1 MPFCKRTILPKDVCK
16 PDGQRLRET
25 RPQQAE
31 IFGDLADV
39 CGFSL
44 CSVLRQLSDLS
55 RHSVGILEELEGELV
70 SICHRSGALEGRVVR
85 LQRRVA
91 DTVSKPPPRTTS
103 GLEAESGRRGGSSS
117 SHGDGNHSSSSG
129 GGGGRGSSNSS
140 GGAAHFRSP
149 WQQSVNVFGSWSR
162 PECVEE
168 LHQQA
173 QLNLQSLLQ
182 DFEEQLYDTKLTG
195 QTFRYPSSQSSDDT
209 STSLSRSPISF
220 NNKRPDFIFLPA
232 SKQLYEDETTSS
244 VFGLRSVTDPSP
256 SPSPSPCESD
266 RPPLGWSSNNSSS
279 STATSTT
286 TGPPV
291 AEKPRWHLGRR
302 TPAHFIP
309 LDVTG
314 GGGGGKFHGVDLLQH
329 STSPSPSPGDPFLHQ
344 PRSLEPVTDTPHQN
358 LPLRKIHSDLDTTLP
373 GDNSL
378 EQRVPNQLHLGTM
391 DHSGL
396 LCSNTPSSSWNG
408 PKGSTFSPGAWNEPY
423 NYSMNKGPAVPPKQ
437 HSIIGGTG
445 GGTQDGV
452 MLVSSG
458 QSASS
463 HSSSFTSVSDTSGRR
478 GNKMP
483 GLSLTAAMMG
493 KRSETEGAA
502 ADGGRGGGGG
512 GGGMG
517 VGEVGRGRE
526 MSARSMAAAN
536 AFKFRERSLSTPTDA
551 GSFCF
556 SESDICPPEGNFT
569 STGNG
574 NVMAIADQRHH
585 HNFLGLGENYA
596 LMYPR
601 GSSEDSASTTDTISV
616 TASDYS
622 ANARLRLRSR
632 SISLKKSKRKP
643 PPPVRSVSL
652 MKNLGE
658 AEGRIHHE
666 GALYRDGRPKS
677 LHIPRDHF
685 PDFQPDFLL
694 PSSSCS
700 SKSGASDGER
710 GQRGSDGPPSLEV
723 QAPEREGETEL
734 TFPTHWQLGEWK
746 NNDPY
751 RSLSG
756 SSTATG
762 TTVIEC
768 MKVRGSSES
777 LLDSPSTS
785 RATSPSQLLMETE
798 VKPSSPF
805 KPPGLMSPS
814 SGYSSQSET
823 PTPTV
828 PLTQSAGPGTA
839 GTLGTSGCKMRPKI
853 PERKSS
859 LPSPKDPAA
868 RSRLSFEMPG
878 NAHLEL
884 SSIKPKQKA
893 NRRHSDTSTAAKPGK
908 ISPSSSQA
916 LPVVT
921 QNELKTIRLRSV
933 SRGDLE
939 DCPDGASDT
948 IEEEQHCRDL
958 GEDPSPPP
966 TLPKPK
972 PPVAVKPPLPKRP
985 LNLLL
990 KSPSPS
996 STPPLTLDSPPASPV
1011 DRPVPLGNIYKVMK
1025 KPKPKKPP
1033 PQTPI
1038 SPSGLPDSNSTTTPQ
1053 TYDQAFLP
1061 HPQSFFDLPPLPEPQ
1076 PLLEDPVLEPEFDAD
1091 LQLEPEDGGSLPSAS
1106 SNQEATELQDKS
1118 KTLPSRMTI
1127 SCLAE
1132 LSDKKKPKVPPP
1144 VPKKPNVLL
1153 LPSSVHSSTNGS
1165 TDRQTQQTD
1174 SPVGLQSPIGAF
1186 PPEDIPCAP
1195 GVPEMLEQD
1204 ENHLVIDEDSS
1215 KESSLQSS
1223 LQDSSLTELEGRMAS
1238 TGIGAE
1244 DLAACE
1250 KTVLHISEETDDDLL
1265 TSTPTTHTT
1274 EDLFTI
1280 IHRSKRKVLGR
1291 KEPSDSFGSRQS
1303 LVSPV
1308 KHSTSGADLR
1318 NLTLGSSQ
1326 RSSSRNENFM
1336 ALLQKK
1342 GSKSSSGGARVSA
1355 MELLKSTN
1363 PLARRV
1369 TEFSTTTPTAE
1380 GAEVPSGNGKPNDQ

>member
-1 MPFCKRTILPKDVCK
+1 MEVFWA
-16 PDGQRLRET
+16 
-25 RPQQAE
+25 RPA
-31 IFGDLADV
+31 
-39 CGFSL
+39 
-44 CSVLRQLSDLS
+44 
-55 RHSVGILEELEGELV
+55 
-70 SICHRSGALEGRVVR
+70 
-85 LQRRVA
+85 
-91 DTVSKPPPRTTS
+91 TS

-117 SHGDGNHSSSSG
+117 HGDGNHSSSG
-129 GGGGRGSSNSS
+129 GGGGGSSSS
-140 GGAAHFRSP
+140 SGGGGGAAHFRSP

-195 QTFRYPSSQSSDDT
+195 QTFRHPSSQSSDDA
-209 STSLSRSPISF
+209 STSLSRSPVSL
-220 NNKRPDFIFLPA
+220 NNKRHDFIFLPA
-232 SKQLYEDETTSS
+232 SKQLYDDETTSS
-244 VFGLRSVTDPSP
+244 VFGLRSATDPSP
-256 SPSPSPCESD
+256 SPSPSPCGSE
-266 RPPLGWSSNNSSS
+266 RPPLGWGSS
-279 STATSTT
+279 STATSSAAA
-286 TGPPV
+286 GPPV

-302 TPAHFIP
+302 APAHFIP
-309 LDVTG
+309 LDITGEGGGG

-329 STSPSPSPGDPFLHQ
+329 SLSPSPSPGDPFPHQ
-344 PRSLEPVTDTPHQN
+344 PHSLEPVTDTPHQN
-358 LPLRKIHSDLDTTLP
+358 LPLRKTHSDLDTTLP
-373 GDNSL
+373 AAKTL
-378 EQRVPNQLHLGTM
+378 EPSASNQLHPGTM

-396 LCSNTPSSSWNG
+396 LCSNTSWNG

-423 NYSMNKGPAVPPKQ
+423 NYSTSKGPAVPPKQ
-437 HSIIGGTG
+437 HSIIGNAGAG
-445 GGTQDGV
+445 MQDGL

-458 QSASS
+458 QSVGS
-463 HSSSFTSVSDTSGRR
+463 HSSSFTSVTNSSGRG
-478 GNKMP
+478 GNVAP
-483 GLSLTAAMMG
+483 GISLAAPAMG

-512 GGGMG
+512 GMGG
-517 VGEVGRGRE
+517 GETGRGRE
-526 MSARSMAAAN
+526 RSARSIAAQK
-536 AFKFRERSLSTPTDA
+536 AFKFRERSLSTPTDS

-556 SESDICPPEGNFT
+556 GEGGLSQPDGSVV

-574 NVMAIADQRHH
+574 NALALTDHQQQHH
-585 HNFLGLGENYA
+585 HFLGLGENYA
-596 LMYPR
+596 LLYPR
-601 GSSEDSASTTDTISV
+601 GSSEDSASTADTISV

-622 ANARLRLRSR
+622 AEGRLRLRSR

-658 AEGRIHHE
+658 AEGRIHHDS
-666 GALYRDGRPKS
+666 GLYRDGRPKS

-694 PSSSCS
+694 PSSS
-700 SKSGASDGER
+700 KPSGSER
-710 GQRGSDGPPSLEV
+710 ELRHGGSDGPPSLEV

-746 NNDPY
+746 NDPY

-768 MKVRGSSES
+768 MKVRSSSES

-785 RATSPSQLLMETE
+785 RATSPSQLSMETE
-798 VKPSSPF
+798 VKASSPF

-828 PLTQSAGPGTA
+828 PLSHVAGQ
-839 GTLGTSGCKMRPKI
+839 GTLGCKLRPKI

-859 LPSPKDPAA
+859 LPSPKDPTA

-893 NRRHSDTSTAAKPGK
+893 SRRHSDTSTAAKPGK

-921 QNELKTIRLRSV
+921 QNELKTVRLRSI

-948 IEEEQHCRDL
+948 IEEEQHGRDL
-958 GEDPSPPP
+958 CDFPSPPP

-985 LNLLL
+985 INLLF
-990 KSPSPS
+990 KAPSPS
-996 STPPLTLDSPPASPV
+996 STSPLALDSPPASPV
-1011 DRPVPLGNIYKVMK
+1011 DRPVPLGNIYKVMR

-1033 PQTPI
+1033 PQTST
-1038 SPSGLPDSNSTTTPQ
+1038 SPSVYPDSNYTNTPQ
-1053 TYDQAFLP
+1053 TGYDHTFL
-1061 HPQSFFDLPPLPEPQ
+1061 HHSQSLFDLPPLPDPQ
-1076 PLLEDPVLEPEFDAD
+1076 PLLEDPALEPEFEAD
-1091 LQLEPEDGGSLPSAS
+1091 PEIRLGPGDGGSLPSPC
-1106 SNQEATELQDKS
+1106 SNQEAQELQDKS

-1127 SCLAE
+1127 SCLSE
-1132 LSDKKKPKVPPP
+1132 MSDKKKPKVPPP

-1153 LPSSVHSSTNGS
+1153 LPTPVHSSTNGS
-1165 TDRQTQQTD
+1165 TDRQTPQTD
-1174 SPVGLQSPIGAF
+1174 SPVGLCSPVGAF
-1186 PPEDIPCAP
+1186 PPDDFPSAP
-1195 GVPEMLEQD
+1195 SVPNMPEQD
-1204 ENHLVIDEDSS
+1204 ENHFEPDEESS
-1215 KESSLQSS
+1215 KESS
-1223 LQDSSLTELEGRMAS
+1223 LQDSSLTELEGKMAA
-1238 TGIGAE
+1238 TRIGADQSNE
-1244 DLAACE
+1244 G
-1250 KTVLHISEETDDDLL
+1250 TVLHIAEETDDDV
-1265 TSTPTTHTT
+1265 TASTPTTHTT

-1308 KHSTSGADLR
+1308 KHSACGGDIR

-1342 GSKSSSGGARVSA
+1342 GSKSSGGGARVSA

-1369 TEFSTTTPTAE
+1369 TEFSTAAADE
-1380 GAEVPSGNGKPNDQ
+1380 GGEEASGNSGQ

>member
-1 MPFCKRTILPKDVCK
+1 MPFCKRTVLPKDVCK
-16 PDGQRLRET
+16 PDGGRLRE
-25 RPQQAE
+25 AE
-31 IFGDLADV
+31 VFGDLVDV
-39 CGFSL
+39 CGFTL

-55 RHSVGILEELEGELV
+55 RHSVSILEELEGELV

-85 LQRRVA
+85 LQRHVA
-91 DTVSKPPPRTTS
+91 ELVSKPPPRTTS

-117 SHGDGNHSSSSG
+117 ISSHNDGNHSSSAG
-129 GGGGRGSSNSS
+129 GGGGSSSS
-140 GGAAHFRSP
+140 SGAAHFRSP

-195 QTFRYPSSQSSDDT
+195 QTFRHPSSQSSDDT
-209 STSLSRSPISF
+209 STSFSRSPISL

-256 SPSPSPCESD
+256 SPSPSTCGSD

-279 STATSTT
+279 STATSATI
-286 TGPPV
+286 GPPV

-302 TPAHFIP
+302 IPGHFLP

-314 GGGGGKFHGVDLLQH
+314 EGGGGKFHGVDLLQH
-329 STSPSPSPGDPFLHQ
+329 SPSPSPSPGDPFPHQ
-344 PRSLEPVTDTPHQN
+344 PRSLEPVTDTFHQN
-358 LPLRKIHSDLDTTLP
+358 LPLRKTHSDLDTTLP
-373 GDNSL
+373 ADNTL
-378 EQRVPNQLHLGTM
+378 EHSARDELHPGTM

-396 LCSNTPSSSWNG
+396 LCSNTPSTSWNG

-437 HSIIGGTG
+437 HSIIGNAG
-445 GGTQDGV
+445 GGTQDGL

-458 QSASS
+458 QSVSS
-463 HSSSFTSVSDTSGRR
+463 HSSSFTSVTNLSGRG
-478 GNKMP
+478 GNNIP
-483 GLSLTAAMMG
+483 GISLAAAMMG

-512 GGGMG
+512 G
-517 VGEVGRGRE
+517 VGEAGRGRE
-526 MSARSMAAAN
+526 RSARSIAAAN
-536 AFKFRERSLSTPTDA
+536 AFKFRERSLSTPTDT

-556 SESDICPPEGNFT
+556 TEGGIGPPDGNAM

-574 NVMAIADQRHH
+574 NSMAITDHH
-585 HNFLGLGENYA
+585 QQQHNFLGLGENYA
-596 LMYPR
+596 LLYPR

-622 ANARLRLRSR
+622 ADGRLRLRSR

-658 AEGRIHHE
+658 AEGRIHRE
-666 GALYRDGRPKS
+666 GGLYRDGRPKS

-700 SKSGASDGER
+700 SKPNVGEQEL
-710 GQRGSDGPPSLEV
+710 GHGGTNGPPSLEV
-723 QAPEREGETEL
+723 QAPEREVETEL

-746 NNDPY
+746 NDPY

-785 RATSPSQLLMETE
+785 RATSPSQLSMETDI
-798 VKPSSPF
+798 KASSPF

-828 PLTQSAGPGTA
+828 PLSQMACHGTT
-839 GTLGTSGCKMRPKI
+839 GTLGCKLRPKI

-893 NRRHSDTSTAAKPGK
+893 SRRHSDTSTAAKPGK

-921 QNELKTIRLRSV
+921 QNELKTVRLRSV

-948 IEEEQHCRDL
+948 IEEEQHGRDL

-985 LNLLL
+985 LNLLI
-990 KSPSPS
+990 KSPSPA
-996 STPPLTLDSPPASPV
+996 STSPLALDSPPASPV

-1033 PQTPI
+1033 PQT
-1038 SPSGLPDSNSTTTPQ
+1038 SGPSAFPDSTIAPQ
-1053 TYDQAFLP
+1053 TAYDHPFLP
-1061 HPQSFFDLPPLPEPQ
+1061 HSLFDLPPLPEPQ
-1076 PLLEDPVLEPEFDAD
+1076 PLLEDPAMEPEFDTD
-1091 LQLEPEDGGSLPSAS
+1091 PEIRLGPEDGGSLPSPC
-1106 SNQEATELQDKS
+1106 SNQEAPELQDKS
-1118 KTLPSRMTI
+1118 KTLPSRLTI

-1165 TDRQTQQTD
+1165 TERQTPQTD
-1174 SPVGLQSPIGAF
+1174 SPVGLRSPVGAF
-1186 PPEDIPCAP
+1186 SLEEFPSTPSAP
-1195 GVPEMLEQD
+1195 DVPEQD
-1204 ENHLVIDEDSS
+1204 ENHMGTDEESS

-1223 LQDSSLTELEGRMAS
+1223 LQDSSLTELDDS
-1238 TGIGAE
+1238 
-1244 DLAACE
+1244 AANE
-1250 KTVLHISEETDDDLL
+1250 KTVLHIAEETDDDLL
-1265 TSTPTTHTT
+1265 PSTPATHTT

-1291 KEPSDSFGSRQS
+1291 KEPTDSFGSRQS

-1308 KHSTSGADLR
+1308 KHSTSGSDLR

-1369 TEFSTTTPTAE
+1369 TEFSTTMSTSGE
-1380 GAEVPSGNGKPNDQ
+1380 GGDLASGNGKPNDQ

>member
-1 MPFCKRTILPKDVCK
+1 M
-16 PDGQRLRET
+16 
-25 RPQQAE
+25 
-31 IFGDLADV
+31 
-39 CGFSL
+39 
-44 CSVLRQLSDLS
+44 
-55 RHSVGILEELEGELV
+55 
-70 SICHRSGALEGRVVR
+70 
-85 LQRRVA
+85 
-91 DTVSKPPPRTTS
+91 
-103 GLEAESGRRGGSSS
+103 
-117 SHGDGNHSSSSG
+117 
-129 GGGGRGSSNSS
+129 
-140 GGAAHFRSP
+140 
-149 WQQSVNVFGSWSR
+149 
-162 PECVEE
+162 
-168 LHQQA
+168 
-173 QLNLQSLLQ
+173 
-182 DFEEQLYDTKLTG
+182 
-195 QTFRYPSSQSSDDT
+195 
-209 STSLSRSPISF
+209 
-220 NNKRPDFIFLPA
+220 
-232 SKQLYEDETTSS
+232 
-244 VFGLRSVTDPSP
+244 TDPSP
-256 SPSPSPCESD
+256 SPSPSPCGSD

-279 STATSTT
+279 STATV
-286 TGPPV
+286 GPPV
-291 AEKPRWHLGRR
+291 AEKPRWNFGRR
-302 TPAHFIP
+302 TPGHFIP
-309 LDVTG
+309 LDITG
-314 GGGGGKFHGVDLLQH
+314 EGEGGGGGKFHGVDLLQH
-329 STSPSPSPGDPFLHQ
+329 SQSPSPSPGDPFPHQ
-344 PRSLEPVTDTPHQN
+344 PRSLEPITDTLHQN
-358 LPLRKIHSDLDTTLP
+358 LPLRKTHSDLDTTSP
-373 GDNSL
+373 ADNTL
-378 EQRVPNQLHLGTM
+378 EQLARLHPGTM

-396 LCSNTPSSSWNG
+396 LCSNTPSASWNG
-408 PKGSTFSPGAWNEPY
+408 PKGSTFSPGTWNEPY
-423 NYSMNKGPAVPPKQ
+423 NYSVNKGPAVPPKQ
-437 HSIIGGTG
+437 HSVIGNARGM
-445 GGTQDGV
+445 QDGV

-463 HSSSFTSVSDTSGRR
+463 HSSSFTSVTNLSGRE
-478 GNKMP
+478 GNNMP
-483 GLSLTAAMMG
+483 GISLAAAMMG

-512 GGGMG
+512 GGG
-517 VGEVGRGRE
+517 VGEAARGRE
-526 MSARSMAAAN
+526 RSARSIAAAN
-536 AFKFRERSLSTPTDA
+536 AFKFRERSLSTPTDS

-556 SESDICPPEGNFT
+556 TEGELGQPDGNIL

-574 NVMAIADQRHH
+574 NAMAIADHQQQRHH
-585 HNFLGLGENYA
+585 FLGLGESYA
-596 LMYPR
+596 LLYPR

-622 ANARLRLRSR
+622 ANGRLRLRSR

-666 GALYRDGRPKS
+666 GGLYRDGRPKS

-700 SKSGASDGER
+700 SKPSAGEQEL
-710 GQRGSDGPPSLEV
+710 GHGGPDGPPSLEV
-723 QAPEREGETEL
+723 QAPDKEGETEL
-734 TFPTHWQLGEWK
+734 TFPTHWQLEEWK
-746 NNDPY
+746 NDPY

-785 RATSPSQLLMETE
+785 RATSPSQLSMETDI
-798 VKPSSPF
+798 KASSPF

-828 PLTQSAGPGTA
+828 PLSQMAGQGTA
-839 GTLGTSGCKMRPKI
+839 GTGTTGMSGCKLRPKI

-893 NRRHSDTSTAAKPGK
+893 SRRHSDTSTAAKPGK

-921 QNELKTIRLRSV
+921 QNELKTVRLRSV

-948 IEEEQHCRDL
+948 IEEEQHGRDL

-996 STPPLTLDSPPASPV
+996 STSPLGLDSPPASPV

-1033 PQTPI
+1033 PQASA
-1038 SPSGLPDSNSTTTPQ
+1038 SPCVLPDSAMTPQ
-1053 TYDQAFLP
+1053 TTCD
-1061 HPQSFFDLPPLPEPQ
+1061 HPLLSQSQSLSELPPLPDPQ
-1076 PLLEDPVLEPEFDAD
+1076 PLLEDPVMEPEFDTD
-1091 LQLEPEDGGSLPSAS
+1091 PEIRLGPEDGGSLPSPC
-1106 SNQEATELQDKS
+1106 SNQEAPELQDKS

-1165 TDRQTQQTD
+1165 TERQTPQTD
-1174 SPVGLQSPIGAF
+1174 SPVGLRSPLAALSPEEF
-1186 PPEDIPCAP
+1186 PSTPTVPDMPEH
-1195 GVPEMLEQD
+1195 D
-1204 ENHLVIDEDSS
+1204 ENHLGTDEESS

-1223 LQDSSLTELEGRMAS
+1223 LQDSSLTELGEKMAD

-1244 DLAACE
+1244 DLAASE
-1250 KTVLHISEETDDDLL
+1250 KTVLHIAEETDDDLL
-1265 TSTPTTHTT
+1265 ASTPATHTT

-1308 KHSTSGADLR
+1308 KHSTSGSDLR

-1369 TEFSTTTPTAE
+1369 TEFSATSSTSGEGGDTTP
-1380 GAEVPSGNGKPNDQ
+1380 GDGKPSDQ

>member
-1 MPFCKRTILPKDVCK
+1 
-16 PDGQRLRET
+16 
-25 RPQQAE
+25 
-31 IFGDLADV
+31 
-39 CGFSL
+39 
-44 CSVLRQLSDLS
+44 
-55 RHSVGILEELEGELV
+55 
-70 SICHRSGALEGRVVR
+70 
-85 LQRRVA
+85 
-91 DTVSKPPPRTTS
+91 
-103 GLEAESGRRGGSSS
+103 
-117 SHGDGNHSSSSG
+117 
-129 GGGGRGSSNSS
+129 
-140 GGAAHFRSP
+140 
-149 WQQSVNVFGSWSR
+149 
-162 PECVEE
+162 
-168 LHQQA
+168 
-173 QLNLQSLLQ
+173 
-182 DFEEQLYDTKLTG
+182 
-195 QTFRYPSSQSSDDT
+195 
-209 STSLSRSPISF
+209 
-220 NNKRPDFIFLPA
+220 
-232 SKQLYEDETTSS
+232 
-244 VFGLRSVTDPSP
+244 
-256 SPSPSPCESD
+256 
-266 RPPLGWSSNNSSS
+266 
-279 STATSTT
+279 
-286 TGPPV
+286 
-291 AEKPRWHLGRR
+291 
-302 TPAHFIP
+302 
-309 LDVTG
+309 
-314 GGGGGKFHGVDLLQH
+314 
-329 STSPSPSPGDPFLHQ
+329 
-344 PRSLEPVTDTPHQN
+344 
-358 LPLRKIHSDLDTTLP
+358 
-373 GDNSL
+373 
-378 EQRVPNQLHLGTM
+378 M

-423 NYSMNKGPAVPPKQ
+423 NYTMNKGPAVPPKQ
-437 HSIIGGTG
+437 HSIIGNAG
-445 GGTQDGV
+445 GGAQDGV
-452 MLVSSG
+452 MLVGSG
-458 QSASS
+458 QSVSS
-463 HSSSFTSVSDTSGRR
+463 HSSSFTSVTDPSGR
-478 GNKMP
+478 GGSMMP
-483 GLSLTAAMMG
+483 GISLAAAMMG

-512 GGGMG
+512 G
-517 VGEVGRGRE
+517 VGEPGRGRE
-526 MSARSMAAAN
+526 RSARSIAAQN
-536 AFKFRERSLSTPTDA
+536 AFKFRERSLSTPTDS

-556 SESDICPPEGNFT
+556 TEGGVGQPDGNIM

-574 NVMAIADQRHH
+574 SAMTDHQQHH
-585 HNFLGLGENYA
+585 HHFLGLSENYA
-596 LMYPR
+596 LLYPR

-622 ANARLRLRSR
+622 ADGRLRLRSR

-694 PSSSCS
+694 PSSSSS
-700 SKSGASDGER
+700 SKPSVSER
-710 GQRGSDGPPSLEV
+710 ELGHGGSDGPPSLEV

-746 NNDPY
+746 NDPY

-785 RATSPSQLLMETE
+785 RATSPSQLSMETDI
-798 VKPSSPF
+798 KASSPF

-828 PLTQSAGPGTA
+828 PLSQVAGQ
-839 GTLGTSGCKMRPKI
+839 GTLGTGCKMRPKI

-893 NRRHSDTSTAAKPGK
+893 SRRHSDTSTAAKPGK

-916 LPVVT
+916 LPMVT
-921 QNELKTIRLRSV
+921 QNELKTVRLRSV

-948 IEEEQHCRDL
+948 IEEEQHGRDF
-958 GEDPSPPP
+958 GEVPSPPP

-972 PPVAVKPPLPKRP
+972 PPVAIKPPLPKRP
-985 LNLLL
+985 INLLL

-996 STPPLTLDSPPASPV
+996 STSPLALDSPPASPV

-1033 PQTPI
+1033 PQT
-1038 SPSGLPDSNSTTTPQ
+1038 STSLSGLPDSNSTTIPQ
-1053 TYDQAFLP
+1053 TAYDHPFLP
-1061 HPQSFFDLPPLPEPQ
+1061 HSQSLFDLPPLPDPQ
-1076 PLLEDPVLEPEFDAD
+1076 PLLEDPALEPEFEAD
-1091 LQLEPEDGGSLPSAS
+1091 PEIRLGPEDGGSLPSPCS
-1106 SNQEATELQDKS
+1106 SQEAPELQDKS

-1153 LPSSVHSSTNGS
+1153 LPTSVHSSTNGS
-1165 TDRQTQQTD
+1165 TDRQTPQTD
-1174 SPVGLQSPIGAF
+1174 SPVGLRSPVGAF
-1186 PPEDIPCAP
+1186 PPDDIPGAP
-1195 GVPEMLEQD
+1195 DMPEQD
-1204 ENHLVIDEDSS
+1204 ENHFGTDEESS

-1223 LQDSSLTELEGRMAS
+1223 LQDSSLTELEGKVAS
-1238 TGIGAE
+1238 ATIGA
-1244 DLAACE
+1244 DDSNE
-1250 KTVLHISEETDDDLL
+1250 KTVLHIAEETDDDLL
-1265 TSTPTTHTT
+1265 ASTPTTHTT

-1308 KHSTSGADLR
+1308 KHSTSGSDIR

-1369 TEFSTTTPTAE
+1369 TEFSTTTSSTAE
-1380 GAEVPSGNGKPNDQ
+1380 GGEATSGNGKPNDQ

>member
-16 PDGQRLRET
+16 PHGRRLQEA
-25 RPQQAE
+25 RPRHQAE
-31 IFGDLADV
+31 VFGDLADV
-39 CGFSL
+39 CGFTL

-55 RHSVGILEELEGELV
+55 RHSVSILEDLEGELV
-70 SICHRSGALEGRVVR
+70 SVCQRSGALEGRVVR
-85 LQRRVA
+85 LQRHVA
-91 DTVSKPPPRTTS
+91 ELLSKPPPRTTS
-103 GLEAESGRRGGSSS
+103 GLEAESGRRGGSSG
-117 SHGDGNHSSSSG
+117 HGDGNHSSSSG
-129 GGGGRGSSNSS
+129 GGGSSSS

-195 QTFRYPSSQSSDDT
+195 QTFRHPSSQSSDDT
-209 STSLSRSPISF
+209 STSLSRSPVSL

-232 SKQLYEDETTSS
+232 SKQLYDDETASS
-244 VFGLRSVTDPSP
+244 VFGLRSVTDASP
-256 SPSPSPCESD
+256 SPTPSPCGSD

-279 STATSTT
+279 STATSGTP
-286 TGPPV
+286 GPPV
-291 AEKPRWHLGRR
+291 ADKPRWQLGRR
-302 TPAHFIP
+302 TLGHLP
-309 LDVTG
+309 LDITG
-314 GGGGGKFHGVDLLQH
+314 EGRGGKFHGVDLLQH
-329 STSPSPSPGDPFLHQ
+329 SPSPSPSPGDPFPHQ
-344 PRSLEPVTDTPHQN
+344 PRSLEPVTDTFHQN
-358 LPLRKIHSDLDTTLP
+358 LPLRKTHSDLDTTVP
-373 GDNSL
+373 ADNTL
-378 EQRVPNQLHLGTM
+378 EQRTPNQLHPGTM

-396 LCSNTPSSSWNG
+396 LCSNTPSASWNG

-437 HSIIGGTG
+437 HSLIGHAG

-458 QSASS
+458 QSAGS
-463 HSSSFTSVSDTSGRR
+463 HSSSFTPATNLSGRG
-478 GNKMP
+478 GNSMP
-483 GLSLTAAMMG
+483 GISLAAAIMG
-493 KRSETEGAA
+493 KRSKTEGAA

-512 GGGMG
+512 GG
-517 VGEVGRGRE
+517 VGEAARGRE
-526 MSARSMAAAN
+526 RSARSIAAAN
-536 AFKFRERSLSTPTDA
+536 AFKFRERSLSTPTDT

-556 SESDICPPEGNFT
+556 TEGGLCQPDGNILP
-569 STGNG
+569 TGNG
-574 NVMAIADQRHH
+574 NAMAVTGHQQQH
-585 HNFLGLGENYA
+585 HNFLGSGENYA
-596 LMYPR
+596 LLYPR
-601 GSSEDSASTTDTISV
+601 GSSEDSTSTTDTISV

-622 ANARLRLRSR
+622 ADGRLRLRSR

-666 GALYRDGRPKS
+666 GGLYRDGRPKS

-694 PSSSCS
+694 PSLSCS
-700 SKSGASDGER
+700 SKPSVVER
-710 GQRGSDGPPSLEV
+710 ERELGHGSADGPPSLEV
-723 QAPEREGETEL
+723 QAPDRDGETEL

-746 NNDPY
+746 NDPY

-777 LLDSPSTS
+777 LLDSPSPS
-785 RATSPSQLLMETE
+785 RATSPSQLSMETDI
-798 VKPSSPF
+798 KASSPF

-828 PLTQSAGPGTA
+828 PLSHMAGH
-839 GTLGTSGCKMRPKI
+839 GTLGTLGCKLRPKI

-859 LPSPKDPAA
+859 LPSPKDPTA

-884 SSIKPKQKA
+884 SAIKPKQKA
-893 NRRHSDTSTAAKPGK
+893 SRRHSDTSTAVKPGK
-908 ISPSSSQA
+908 ISPSSSQV

-948 IEEEQHCRDL
+948 IEEEQHGRDL
-958 GEDPSPPP
+958 GEDPGPPP

-996 STPPLTLDSPPASPV
+996 STSPLALDSPPGSPV
-1011 DRPVPLGNIYKVMK
+1011 DRPVPLGNIYKVMR

-1033 PQTPI
+1033 PQTT
-1038 SPSGLPDSNSTTTPQ
+1038 SPSALPDYNPAPQ
-1053 TYDQAFLP
+1053 TYDHPFLSHSQALC
-1061 HPQSFFDLPPLPEPQ
+1061 DLPPLPDPQ
-1076 PLLEDPVLEPEFDAD
+1076 PLLEDPAMEPDFDVD
-1091 LQLEPEDGGSLPSAS
+1091 PEICLGLGDGGSLPSPC
-1106 SNQEATELQDKS
+1106 SNQEAPELQDKS

-1165 TDRQTQQTD
+1165 TERLTPQTD
-1174 SPVGLQSPIGAF
+1174 SPVGLRSPVGTF
-1186 PPEDIPCAP
+1186 PPEEFP
-1195 GVPEMLEQD
+1195 GFTSVSDMLEQD
-1204 ENHLVIDEDSS
+1204 ENHLGTDEESS

-1223 LQDSSLTELEGRMAS
+1223 LQDSSLTELGGRMAS
-1238 TGIGAE
+1238 TAIGAY
-1244 DLAACE
+1244 DLEANE
-1250 KTVLHISEETDDDLL
+1250 KTVLHIAEETDDVLS

-1291 KEPSDSFGSRQS
+1291 KEPTDSFGSRQS

-1308 KHSTSGADLR
+1308 KHSTSGSELR
-1318 NLTLGSSQ
+1318 NLTLGSQ
-1326 RSSSRNENFM
+1326 RSSSRNDNFM

-1369 TEFSTTTPTAE
+1369 TEFSTAEEGGDTT
-1380 GAEVPSGNGKPNDQ
+1380 SGNDKPNDQ

>member
-1 MPFCKRTILPKDVCK
+1 MSFFTPLSFLPADAHGRSLNESLGLPQKAAGLSSSFSFFFFPSPLFILSLHVC
-16 PDGQRLRET
+16 RREFRNKLMEVFWV
-25 RPQQAE
+25 RPA
-31 IFGDLADV
+31 
-39 CGFSL
+39 
-44 CSVLRQLSDLS
+44 
-55 RHSVGILEELEGELV
+55 
-70 SICHRSGALEGRVVR
+70 
-85 LQRRVA
+85 
-91 DTVSKPPPRTTS
+91 TT
-103 GLEAESGRRGGSSS
+103 GLEVESGRRGGSSS
-117 SHGDGNHSSSSG
+117 SSSHGDGNHS
-129 GGGGRGSSNSS
+129 SS

-162 PECVEE
+162 PDCVEE

-195 QTFRYPSSQSSDDT
+195 QTFRHPSSQSSEDT
-209 STSLSRSPISF
+209 STSLSRSPVSL

-256 SPSPSPCESD
+256 SPSPSPCSSD
-266 RPPLGWSSNNSSS
+266 RPLLGWSSNNSSS
-279 STATSTT
+279 STTTSAT

-309 LDVTG
+309 LDLTG
-314 GGGGGKFHGVDLLQH
+314 EGGGGKFHGVDLLQH
-329 STSPSPSPGDPFLHQ
+329 SLSPSPSPGDPFPLQ
-344 PRSLEPVTDTPHQN
+344 PRSLEPVSDTPHQN
-358 LPLRKIHSDLDTTLP
+358 LPLRKTHSDLDTTSP
-373 GDNSL
+373 ADNTL
-378 EQRVPNQLHLGTM
+378 AQRASDQFHPDTM

-396 LCSNTPSSSWNG
+396 LCSNTPSASWNG

-423 NYSMNKGPAVPPKQ
+423 NYSMSKGPAVPPKQ
-437 HSIIGGTG
+437 HSIIGNA

-458 QSASS
+458 QSMSS
-463 HSSSFTSVSDTSGRR
+463 HSSFTSVTDSSGRG
-478 GNKMP
+478 GNNMP
-483 GLSLTAAMMG
+483 GIPLAVAMME
-493 KRSETEGAA
+493 KRRETEGAA

-512 GGGMG
+512 GGGA
-517 VGEVGRGRE
+517 GEAGRGRE
-526 MSARSMAAAN
+526 RSARSIAAQN
-536 AFKFRERSLSTPTDA
+536 AFKFRERSLSTPTDS

-556 SESDICPPEGNFT
+556 TEGVIGQPDENIM
-569 STGNG
+569 STGSG
-574 NVMAIADQRHH
+574 NCMAIRDHQQQH
-585 HNFLGLGENYA
+585 HNFLGMGESYA
-596 LMYPR
+596 LLYPR

-622 ANARLRLRSR
+622 VDGRLRLRSR

-643 PPPVRSVSL
+643 QPPVRSVSL

-658 AEGRIHHE
+658 AEGRIHH
-666 GALYRDGRPKS
+666 GGKLYRDGRPKS

-694 PSSSCS
+694 PSSSSS
-700 SKSGASDGER
+700 SKPIVGER
-710 GQRGSDGPPSLEV
+710 ELGHGSGDRPPTLEV
-723 QAPEREGETEL
+723 QAPEKEAETEL

-746 NNDPY
+746 NDPY

-785 RATSPSQLLMETE
+785 RATSPSQLSMETDI
-798 VKPSSPF
+798 KASSPF

-828 PLTQSAGPGTA
+828 PLTQVAGQGTI
-839 GTLGTSGCKMRPKI
+839 GTTGTSMCKMRPKI

-893 NRRHSDTSTAAKPGK
+893 SRRHSDTSTAAKPGK

-921 QNELKTIRLRSV
+921 QNELKTVRLRSV

-948 IEEEQHCRDL
+948 IEEEQHGRDL

-972 PPVAVKPPLPKRP
+972 PPVAIKPPLPKRP
-985 LNLLL
+985 INLLL

-996 STPPLTLDSPPASPV
+996 STSPLALDSPPASPV

-1025 KPKPKKPP
+1025 KPKLKKPP
-1033 PQTPI
+1033 PQTPT
-1038 SPSGLPDSNSTTTPQ
+1038 SPSVLPDSNSTTIPPQ
-1053 TYDQAFLP
+1053 TAYDYPFLP
-1061 HPQSFFDLPPLPEPQ
+1061 SSLFDLPPLPDPQ
-1076 PLLEDPVLEPEFDAD
+1076 PLLEDPVLEPEFDID
-1091 LQLEPEDGGSLPSAS
+1091 PEIHLGPEDGGSLPSPC
-1106 SNQEATELQDKS
+1106 SNQEGPELQDKS

-1127 SCLAE
+1127 SCLAD

-1153 LPSSVHSSTNGS
+1153 LHTSVHSSTNGN
-1165 TDRQTQQTD
+1165 TDRPTPQTD
-1174 SPVGLQSPIGAF
+1174 NPVGLQSSTGMF
-1186 PPEDIPCAP
+1186 PPEDIPSAP
-1195 GVPEMLEQD
+1195 SFPDMPEQD
-1204 ENHLVIDEDSS
+1204 ENHLGIDEESS

-1223 LQDSSLTELEGRMAS
+1223 LQDSSLTEIERKLAS
-1238 TGIGAE
+1238 TAIGA
-1244 DLAACE
+1244 DDSAANE
-1250 KTVLHISEETDDDLL
+1250 KTVLHIAEETDDDFMA
-1265 TSTPTTHTT
+1265 STATTHTT

-1291 KEPSDSFGSRQS
+1291 KEPTDSFGSRQS

-1308 KHSTSGADLR
+1308 KHSTSGTDIR

-1369 TEFSTTTPTAE
+1369 TEFSTTSSAE
-1380 GAEVPSGNGKPNDQ
+1380 GAEPPSGNGKPSDQ

>member
-1 MPFCKRTILPKDVCK
+1 MFWDRKNSM
-16 PDGQRLRET
+16 GN
-25 RPQQAE
+25 
-31 IFGDLADV
+31 
-39 CGFSL
+39 S
-44 CSVLRQLSDLS
+44 
-55 RHSVGILEELEGELV
+55 
-70 SICHRSGALEGRVVR
+70 
-85 LQRRVA
+85 QRRPKGRHRPKSA
-91 DTVSKPPPRTTS
+91 TATS

-129 GGGGRGSSNSS
+129 GGGGSSSS

-195 QTFRYPSSQSSDDT
+195 QTFRHPSSQSSDDT
-209 STSLSRSPISF
+209 STSLSRSPISL

-232 SKQLYEDETTSS
+232 SKQLYDDETTSS

-256 SPSPSPCESD
+256 SPSPSPCGSD
-266 RPPLGWSSNNSSS
+266 RPPLGWSSNNSSC
-279 STATSTT
+279 STATSVT

-291 AEKPRWHLGRR
+291 ADKPRWQLGRR
-302 TPAHFIP
+302 TPGHFLP
-309 LDVTG
+309 LDITG
-314 GGGGGKFHGVDLLQH
+314 EGRGGKFHGVDLLQH
-329 STSPSPSPGDPFLHQ
+329 SPSPSPSPGDPFPHQ
-344 PRSLEPVTDTPHQN
+344 PRSLEPVTDTLHQN
-358 LPLRKIHSDLDTTLP
+358 LPLRKTHSDLDTSLP
-373 GDNSL
+373 ADNNL
-378 EQRVPNQLHLGTM
+378 EHSAPDQFHPGTM

-396 LCSNTPSSSWNG
+396 LCSNTPSASWNG
-408 PKGSTFSPGAWNEPY
+408 PKGSTFSPGVWNEPY
-423 NYSMNKGPAVPPKQ
+423 KYSTNKGPAVPPKQ
-437 HSIIGGTG
+437 HTIIGNSG

-458 QSASS
+458 QPASS
-463 HSSSFTSVSDTSGRR
+463 HSSSFTSVSNPSGRG
-478 GNKMP
+478 GNNIP
-483 GLSLTAAMMG
+483 GISLATAMMG

-512 GGGMG
+512 G
-517 VGEVGRGRE
+517 VGEAVRGRE
-526 MSARSMAAAN
+526 RSARSIAAAN
-536 AFKFRERSLSTPTDA
+536 AFKFRERSLSTPTDS

-556 SESDICPPEGNFT
+556 TEGGLGQPDGNILL
-569 STGNG
+569 TGNG
-574 NVMAIADQRHH
+574 NAMAITDQQQH

-596 LMYPR
+596 LLYPR

-622 ANARLRLRSR
+622 ADGRLRLRSR

-666 GALYRDGRPKS
+666 GSLYRDGRPKS

-694 PSSSCS
+694 PSSS
-700 SKSGASDGER
+700 KPIVAER
-710 GQRGSDGPPSLEV
+710 ELGHGGTDGPPSLEV

-746 NNDPY
+746 NDPY

-777 LLDSPSTS
+777 LLDSPATS
-785 RATSPSQLLMETE
+785 RATSPSQLSMETDI
-798 VKPSSPF
+798 KASSPF
-805 KPPGLMSPS
+805 RPPGLMSPS

-828 PLTQSAGPGTA
+828 PLSQMAGQGTVGTT
-839 GTLGTSGCKMRPKI
+839 GTLGCKLRPKI

-893 NRRHSDTSTAAKPGK
+893 SRRHSDTSTAAKPGK

-921 QNELKTIRLRSV
+921 QNELKTVRLRSV

-948 IEEEQHCRDL
+948 IEEEQHNRDL

-972 PPVAVKPPLPKRP
+972 PPVAIKPPLPKRP

-996 STPPLTLDSPPASPV
+996 STSPLALDSPPASPV

-1033 PQTPI
+1033 PQTT
-1038 SPSGLPDSNSTTTPQ
+1038 SPSGLPDSTTIPQ
-1053 TYDQAFLP
+1053 TAYDHHFLP
-1061 HPQSFFDLPPLPEPQ
+1061 HSQSLFDLPPLPDPQ
-1076 PLLEDPVLEPEFDAD
+1076 PLLEDPALEPEFDVD
-1091 LQLEPEDGGSLPSAS
+1091 PEIRSGEGGSLPSPC
-1106 SNQEATELQDKS
+1106 SNQEAPELQDKS

-1153 LPSSVHSSTNGS
+1153 LPSSVHSTNGS
-1165 TDRQTQQTD
+1165 TERQTPQAE
-1174 SPVGLQSPIGAF
+1174 SPVGLPSPVGAF
-1186 PPEDIPCAP
+1186 PPEELP
-1195 GVPEMLEQD
+1195 GSPSVPDMLEQD
-1204 ENHLVIDEDSS
+1204 ENHLDDKSEEESS

-1223 LQDSSLTELEGRMAS
+1223 LQDSSLTELGGKMAS
-1238 TGIGAE
+1238 TGIGA
-1244 DLAACE
+1244 DDSTANE
-1250 KTVLHISEETDDDLL
+1250 KTVLHIAEETDDDLL
-1265 TSTPTTHTT
+1265 ASTPATHTT

-1291 KEPSDSFGSRQS
+1291 KEPTDSFGSRQS

-1308 KHSTSGADLR
+1308 KHSTSGSDLR

-1369 TEFSTTTPTAE
+1369 TEFSNTTSTTGE
-1380 GAEVPSGNGKPNDQ
+1380 GGDVASGNGKPNDQ

>member
-1 MPFCKRTILPKDVCK
+1 MPFCKRTVLPKDVCK
-16 PDGQRLRET
+16 PGGGGGRLREA
-25 RPQQAE
+25 RPRDV
-31 IFGDLADV
+31 FGDLADV

-55 RHSVGILEELEGELV
+55 RHSVSILEDLEGELV
-70 SICHRSGALEGRVVR
+70 SVCRRSGALQGRLVR
-85 LQRRVA
+85 LQR
-91 DTVSKPPPRTTS
+91 TVTELLSNTPPRATS
-103 GLEAESGRRGGSSS
+103 GLEAESGRRGGS

-129 GGGGRGSSNSS
+129 GGGGGGGSSSSS

-195 QTFRYPSSQSSDDT
+195 QTFRHPSSQSSDDA
-209 STSLSRSPISF
+209 STSLSRSPVSL

-232 SKQLYEDETTSS
+232 SKQLYDDETTSS

-256 SPSPSPCESD
+256 SPSPSPCGSD

-279 STATSTT
+279 STATSATG
-286 TGPPV
+286 GPPV
-291 AEKPRWHLGRR
+291 ADKPRWQLGRR
-302 TPAHFIP
+302 TPGHFIP

-314 GGGGGKFHGVDLLQH
+314 EGRGGKFHGVDLLQH
-329 STSPSPSPGDPFLHQ
+329 SPSPSPSPGDPFPHQ
-344 PRSLEPVTDTPHQN
+344 PRSLEPVTDTLHQN
-358 LPLRKIHSDLDTTLP
+358 LPLRKTHSDLDTTSP
-373 GDNSL
+373 ADNTL
-378 EQRVPNQLHLGTM
+378 EQRALDQLHPGAM

-396 LCSNTPSSSWNG
+396 LCSNTPSASWNG

-437 HSIIGGTG
+437 HSVIG

-463 HSSSFTSVSDTSGRR
+463 HSGSFASVTNPSGRG
-478 GNKMP
+478 GNNMP
-483 GLSLTAAMMG
+483 GISLATAMIG

-512 GGGMG
+512 G
-517 VGEVGRGRE
+517 EAGRGRE
-526 MSARSMAAAN
+526 RSARSIAAAN
-536 AFKFRERSLSTPTDA
+536 AFKFRERSLSTPTDS

-556 SESDICPPEGNFT
+556 TEGQPDGNILP
-569 STGNG
+569 TGNG
-574 NVMAIADQRHH
+574 NAMAITDHQQQH

-596 LMYPR
+596 LLYPR

-622 ANARLRLRSR
+622 ADGRLRLRSR

-666 GALYRDGRPKS
+666 GGLYRDGRPKS

-694 PSSSCS
+694 PSSSKPS
-700 SKSGASDGER
+700 IGER
-710 GQRGSDGPPSLEV
+710 ELGHGGTDGPPSLEV

-734 TFPTHWQLGEWK
+734 TFPTHWQLGDWK
-746 NNDPY
+746 NDPY

-785 RATSPSQLLMETE
+785 RATSPSQLSMETDI
-798 VKPSSPF
+798 KASSPF

-828 PLTQSAGPGTA
+828 PLSHMAGHGTV
-839 GTLGTSGCKMRPKI
+839 GTLGCKLRPKI

-893 NRRHSDTSTAAKPGK
+893 SRRHSDTSTAAKPGK

-948 IEEEQHCRDL
+948 IEEEQHGRDL

-996 STPPLTLDSPPASPV
+996 STSPLALDSPPGSPV
-1011 DRPVPLGNIYKVMK
+1011 DRPVPLGNIYKVMR

-1033 PQTPI
+1033 PQAT
-1038 SPSGLPDSNSTTTPQ
+1038 SPSVLPDSTTAPQ
-1053 TYDQAFLP
+1053 TAYDHPFLFHSQAL
-1061 HPQSFFDLPPLPEPQ
+1061 FDLPPLPDPQ
-1076 PLLEDPVLEPEFDAD
+1076 PLLEDPAMEPDFDTD
-1091 LQLEPEDGGSLPSAS
+1091 PEIRLGPGDGGSLPSPC
-1106 SNQEATELQDKS
+1106 SNQEAPELQDKS

-1165 TDRQTQQTD
+1165 AERQTPQAD
-1174 SPVGLQSPIGAF
+1174 SPVGLRSPVGAF
-1186 PPEDIPCAP
+1186 PPEEFP
-1195 GVPEMLEQD
+1195 GCPSVPDMLEQE
-1204 ENHLVIDEDSS
+1204 ENHLGTDEESS

-1223 LQDSSLTELEGRMAS
+1223 LQDSSLTELGGKMAS
-1238 TGIGAE
+1238 AGIGA
-1244 DLAACE
+1244 DDSAANE
-1250 KTVLHISEETDDDLL
+1250 KTILHIAEETDDDLL
-1265 TSTPTTHTT
+1265 ASTPSTHTT

-1280 IHRSKRKVLGR
+1280 IHRSKRRVLGR
-1291 KEPSDSFGSRQS
+1291 KEPTDSFGSRQS

-1308 KHSTSGADLR
+1308 KHSTGGGGCDVR
-1318 NLTLGSSQ
+1318 NLTLGSQ

-1369 TEFSTTTPTAE
+1369 TEFSTTSSTAGE
-1380 GAEVPSGNGKPNDQ
+1380 GGESGKPNDQ

>member
-1 MPFCKRTILPKDVCK
+1 MTTTDH
-16 PDGQRLRET
+16 
-25 RPQQAE
+25 PQQ
-31 IFGDLADV
+31 
-39 CGFSL
+39 
-44 CSVLRQLSDLS
+44 
-55 RHSVGILEELEGELV
+55 
-70 SICHRSGALEGRVVR
+70 
-85 LQRRVA
+85 
-91 DTVSKPPPRTTS
+91 
-103 GLEAESGRRGGSSS
+103 
-117 SHGDGNHSSSSG
+117 
-129 GGGGRGSSNSS
+129 
-140 GGAAHFRSP
+140 
-149 WQQSVNVFGSWSR
+149 
-162 PECVEE
+162 
-168 LHQQA
+168 HQ
-173 QLNLQSLLQ
+173 
-182 DFEEQLYDTKLTG
+182 
-195 QTFRYPSSQSSDDT
+195 
-209 STSLSRSPISF
+209 
-220 NNKRPDFIFLPA
+220 
-232 SKQLYEDETTSS
+232 
-244 VFGLRSVTDPSP
+244 
-256 SPSPSPCESD
+256 
-266 RPPLGWSSNNSSS
+266 
-279 STATSTT
+279 
-286 TGPPV
+286 
-291 AEKPRWHLGRR
+291 
-302 TPAHFIP
+302 
-309 LDVTG
+309 
-314 GGGGGKFHGVDLLQH
+314 
-329 STSPSPSPGDPFLHQ
+329 
-344 PRSLEPVTDTPHQN
+344 
-358 LPLRKIHSDLDTTLP
+358 
-373 GDNSL
+373 
-378 EQRVPNQLHLGTM
+378 
-391 DHSGL
+391 
-396 LCSNTPSSSWNG
+396 
-408 PKGSTFSPGAWNEPY
+408 
-423 NYSMNKGPAVPPKQ
+423 
-437 HSIIGGTG
+437 
-445 GGTQDGV
+445 
-452 MLVSSG
+452 
-458 QSASS
+458 
-463 HSSSFTSVSDTSGRR
+463 
-478 GNKMP
+478 
-483 GLSLTAAMMG
+483 
-493 KRSETEGAA
+493 
-502 ADGGRGGGGG
+502 
-512 GGGMG
+512 
-517 VGEVGRGRE
+517 
-526 MSARSMAAAN
+526 
-536 AFKFRERSLSTPTDA
+536 
-551 GSFCF
+551 
-556 SESDICPPEGNFT
+556 
-569 STGNG
+569 
-574 NVMAIADQRHH
+574 
-585 HNFLGLGENYA
+585 NFLGMGENYA
-596 LMYPR
+596 LLYPR

-622 ANARLRLRSR
+622 ADGRLRLRSR

-666 GALYRDGRPKS
+666 GGLYRDGRPKS
-677 LHIPRDHF
+677 LHIPRDHY

-694 PSSSCS
+694 PGSSCLYKPS
-700 SKSGASDGER
+700 VSER
-710 GQRGSDGPPSLEV
+710 ELSQGGPGGPPSLEI

-734 TFPTHWQLGEWK
+734 TFQNHWQLGDWK
-746 NNDPY
+746 NDPY

-785 RATSPSQLLMETE
+785 RATSPSQLSMDTDA
-798 VKPSSPF
+798 KASSPF

-828 PLTQSAGPGTA
+828 PLSHAAGTPGTT
-839 GTLGTSGCKMRPKI
+839 GTMGCKLRPKI

-893 NRRHSDTSTAAKPGK
+893 SRRHSDTSTAAKPGK

-948 IEEEQHCRDL
+948 IEEEQHGRDL

-985 LNLLL
+985 MNLLL

-996 STPPLTLDSPPASPV
+996 STSPLGLESPPASPV

-1033 PQTPI
+1033 PQNTT
-1038 SPSGLPDSNSTTTPQ
+1038 SPSAPPSDYPPPSHT
-1053 TYDQAFLP
+1053 TYDQSFLP
-1061 HPQSFFDLPPLPEPQ
+1061 NSQSLFDLPPLPDPQ
-1076 PLLEDPVLEPEFDAD
+1076 PLLEDPALEPESEAD
-1091 LQLEPEDGGSLPSAS
+1091 PEGRPGSGDGGSLPSPC
-1106 SNQEATELQDKS
+1106 SNQEAPEVQDKS

-1153 LPSSVHSSTNGS
+1153 LPSSVHSSSNGS
-1165 TDRQTQQTD
+1165 TEQQAPQAE
-1174 SPVGLQSPIGAF
+1174 SPVGHRSPVGALSPEEF
-1186 PPEDIPCAP
+1186 PSTPNVPDAPEQ
-1195 GVPEMLEQD
+1195 E
-1204 ENHLVIDEDSS
+1204 ENHLGRDEESS
-1215 KESSLQSS
+1215 KESS
-1223 LQDSSLTELEGRMAS
+1223 LQDSSLTESGGKMAS
-1238 TGIGAE
+1238 TGIGE
-1244 DLAACE
+1244 DDSSANE
-1250 KTVLHISEETDDDLL
+1250 RTVLHISEETDDDLMA
-1265 TSTPTTHTT
+1265 STPSTHTT

-1308 KHSTSGADLR
+1308 KHSTSGSDLR
-1318 NLTLGSSQ
+1318 NLTLGSSV

-1342 GSKSSSGGARVSA
+1342 GSKSSSGGTRVSA

-1369 TEFSTTTPTAE
+1369 TEFSTAPPTTSE
-1380 GAEVPSGNGKPNDQ
+1380 GGESAPGNGKPGDQ

>member
-1 MPFCKRTILPKDVCK
+1 MRWKRRRSPAQGRT
-16 PDGQRLRET
+16 
-25 RPQQAE
+25 
-31 IFGDLADV
+31 GDDEDEEK
-39 CGFSL
+39 S
-44 CSVLRQLSDLS
+44 SDTS
-55 RHSVGILEELEGELV
+55 F
-70 SICHRSGALEGRVVR
+70 RVHFFR
-85 LQRRVA
+85 A
-91 DTVSKPPPRTTS
+91 TS
-103 GLEAESGRRGGSSS
+103 GLEAESSRRGGSSNS
-117 SHGDGNHSSSSG
+117 SHGDGNHSSSG
-129 GGGGRGSSNSS
+129 GGGGGGSSSSS

-195 QTFRYPSSQSSDDT
+195 QTFRHPSSQSSDDT
-209 STSLSRSPISF
+209 STSLSRSPISL

-232 SKQLYEDETTSS
+232 SKQLYDDETTSS

-256 SPSPSPCESD
+256 SPSPSPCGSD

-279 STATSTT
+279 STATSAT

-302 TPAHFIP
+302 APGHFIP

-314 GGGGGKFHGVDLLQH
+314 EVGGGGKFHGVDLLQH
-329 STSPSPSPGDPFLHQ
+329 SPSPSPSPGEPYPHQ
-344 PRSLEPVTDTPHQN
+344 PRSLEPITNTPHQN
-358 LPLRKIHSDLDTTLP
+358 LPLRKTHSDLDTTLP
-373 GDNSL
+373 ADNSL
-378 EQRVPNQLHLGTM
+378 EHRTPDQLHPGTM

-396 LCSNTPSSSWNG
+396 LCSNTPSPSWNG

-423 NYSMNKGPAVPPKQ
+423 NYNMNKGPAVPPKQ
-437 HSIIGGTG
+437 HSIIGNAG

-452 MLVSSG
+452 MLVGSG
-458 QSASS
+458 QSVSS
-463 HSSSFTSVSDTSGRR
+463 HSSSFMSVSDHSGRR
-478 GNKMP
+478 GNNIP
-483 GLSLTAAMMG
+483 GISLAAAMME

-512 GGGMG
+512 GDGGG
-517 VGEVGRGRE
+517 GGYGETGRGRE
-526 MSARSMAAAN
+526 RSARSIAAAN
-536 AFKFRERSLSTPTDA
+536 AFKFRERSLSTPTDS

-556 SESDICPPEGNFT
+556 TEGGIGQPDIT

-574 NVMAIADQRHH
+574 NVMPITDHQQQHH
-585 HNFLGLGENYA
+585 HFLGMGENYA
-596 LMYPR
+596 LLYPR

-622 ANARLRLRSR
+622 TEGRLRLRSR

-666 GALYRDGRPKS
+666 GSLYRDGRPKS

-700 SKSGASDGER
+700 SKPSVREGEL
-710 GQRGSDGPPSLEV
+710 GQGGSDGPPSLEV

-785 RATSPSQLLMETE
+785 RATSPSQLSMETD
-798 VKPSSPF
+798 VKASSPF

-828 PLTQSAGPGTA
+828 PLSHVAGPGTVGTM
-839 GTLGTSGCKMRPKI
+839 GTLSGCKMRPKI

-893 NRRHSDTSTAAKPGK
+893 SRRHSDTSTAAKPGK

-948 IEEEQHCRDL
+948 IEEEQHGQDL

-996 STPPLTLDSPPASPV
+996 STSPLALDSPPASPTE
-1011 DRPVPLGNIYKVMK
+1011 RPVPLGNIYKVMK
-1025 KPKPKKPP
+1025 KPKPKKPL
-1033 PQTPI
+1033 PQTPT
-1038 SPSGLPDSNSTTTPQ
+1038 SPSVPPDLNSTITPQ
-1053 TYDQAFLP
+1053 TSYDHQFLP
-1061 HPQSFFDLPPLPEPQ
+1061 HPQSLFDLPPLPDPQ

-1091 LQLEPEDGGSLPSAS
+1091 PEIELGPADGGSLPSPC
-1106 SNQEATELQDKS
+1106 SNQEVPELQDKS

-1165 TDRQTQQTD
+1165 TDRQTPQTD
-1174 SPVGLQSPIGAF
+1174 SPVGLRSPVGAF
-1186 PPEDIPCAP
+1186 PPEDIPTTP
-1195 GVPEMLEQD
+1195 NVPEMPEQD
-1204 ENHLVIDEDSS
+1204 ENHFGTDEDSS

-1223 LQDSSLTELEGRMAS
+1223 LQDSSLTELEEKMTS
-1238 TGIGAE
+1238 TGIGA
-1244 DLAACE
+1244 DDSSASE
-1250 KTVLHISEETDDDLL
+1250 KMVLHIAEETDDDLL
-1265 TSTPTTHTT
+1265 ATMPTTHTT

-1308 KHSTSGADLR
+1308 KHSTSGGDLR

-1369 TEFSTTTPTAE
+1369 TEFSTTTSTTAE
-1380 GAEVPSGNGKPNDQ
+1380 GGEAASGNGKPNDQ